1 MEDIIYVENVNKTH
15 EIHGKGADVYALD
28 IVNFTVKKGELF
40 CILGPSGCGKSTL
53 LNIMAGFEK
62 PTTGKIIIDGK
73 EVTKPNPNY
82 VTMFQEYG
90 LFSWRTVLEN
100 VAFGLEAKGVEK
112 LKREKIAKKYIKM
125 VHLEGFENKY
135 PSHLSGGMQ
144 RRVAIARTLAVNPEI
159 IFMDEP
165 FAGLDAF
172 TKTKMENEMIDI
184 LEKEKKTIVLITH
197 DLDTALALGDKI
209 MILSHRPGKIKKI
222 IEVDVDRPRSK
233 TNPGLLAVQKEILSE
248 FKL

>member
-1 MEDIIYVENVNKTH
+1 MEDLVYVENVNKTH
-15 EIHGKGADVYALD
+15 EIHKGKDVYALD
-28 IVNFTVKKGELF
+28 IVNFSIKRGELF
-40 CILGPSGCGKSTL
+40 CILGPSGCGKTTL

-62 PTTGKIIIDGK
+62 PTSGKVSINGK

-82 VTMFQEYG
+82 ITMFQEYC

-100 VAFGLEAKGVEK
+100 VTFGLEVKGIPK
-112 LKREKIAKKYIKM
+112 LKRENIAKKYIKM

-172 TKTKMENEMIDI
+172 TKAKMENELIDI
-184 LEKEKKTIVLITH
+184 LAKEGKTIVLITH
-197 DLDTALALGDKI
+197 DIDTALALADRI
-209 MILSHRPGKIKKI
+209 MILSYRPGKIKKI
-222 IEVDVDRPRSK
+222 INVDLERPREK
-233 TNPGLLAVQKEILSE
+233 TNAKRLPIEKEILSE